1 MTHTDK
7 IFYAFMSV
15 MTMAILLL
23 LFSILG
29 GCAASTAARPAPL
42 VDCEPVGLP
51 DKAMDPC
58 ELEYWEDQEF
68 AKYTS
73 RIELSGD

>member
-1 MTHTDK
+1 MTQTDK
-7 IFYAFMSV
+7 IFYAFMV
-15 MTMAILLL
+15 AITMTIMLL

-42 VDCEPVGLP
+42 VDCEPVGLT

-68 AKYTS
+68 AK
-73 RIELSGD
+73 RGR

>member
-7 IFYAFMSV
+7 IFYAFMV
-15 MTMAILLL
+15 AITMTILLL

-42 VDCEPVGLP
+42 VDCEPVGLT

-68 AKYTS
+68 AK
-73 RIELSGD
+73 RGR